1 MEPTFND
8 QGSHEAKVNTLI
20 TEIPILSDE
29 VVQIVKEYL
38 AGDVTCPSCSDETFP
53 IYRAFCALRGY
64 FCTYEAEACHVYDLR
79 FHSPAMFAR
88 SVVEEG
94 LYHVG
99 LESLLGFIQ
108 FDDVWSVLHQYSAQ
122 HIDGETYYFQWCTD
136 SIMTSCEP
144 SSCMRKTAY
153 THVTR
158 YFLTPQL
165 FLIVICWTDT
175 LQRSA
180 ETQKRSPW
188 FSQVPI
194 T

>member
-1 MEPTFND
+1 M
-8 QGSHEAKVNTLI
+8 I
-20 TEIPILSDE
+20 TEIPILSDV

-38 AGDVTCPSCSDETFP
+38 AGDVKCPDCSDETIP

-64 FCTYEAEACHVYDLR
+64 YCTYEAEACLVDLL
-79 FHSPAMFAR
+79 FDHPAKFAR

-99 LESLLGFIQ
+99 LESLVGFIR

-122 HIDGETYYFQWCTD
+122 HIDGQTYYFQWDTD
-136 SIMTSCEP
+136 SIMGSCLP
-144 SSCMRKTAY
+144 SSCMRSTPY

-158 YFLTPQL
+158 FFFSPST
-165 FLIVICWTDT
+165 LIVICCAAT
-175 LQRSA
+175 LERSA
-180 ETQKRSPW
+180 GTQKRSPW
-188 FSQVPI
+188 CSQVPI